1 MAHNAD
7 EPGIGSYRYFA
18 KYSQTGNHQ
27 GLLQDHGVKIILL
40 LLIVIAIAVAA
51 VVLLA
56 PGVEATHTSTAF
68 MDDGID
74 RIVQN
79 GTNTASLSLNI
90 SNDDDS
96 SNPINKVTIIPPTD
110 WSLIAMSTPT
120 WNWDG
125 QNYTA
130 SAPANRISAGDSH
143 VFSFTLDV
151 TGTSNSGIG
160 NFTIRTFDTNGD
172 IEINYVY
179 LAAIDA
185 DATRGYDIGVD
196 VRDYDG
202 NVNEDGVTDTSTT
215 LSSGTNDT
223 ITFPTMISNLLMVS
237 RNTNSV
243 HCSWLNPTSPLF
255 THNIILL
262 NGVNVLNTSNN
273 YYTATGLNEN
283 TQYTISITT
292 NLNSTAVT
300 STTTTCY
307 VVEWFESYVVCP

>member
-1 MAHNAD
+1 MKNKKASTLLITLTVIVAVGFLSSIGFLMFGSSSSEDLEDDLSLQEQLALQNALLEQEQTQND
-7 EPGIGSYRYFA
+7 QATSTPSASFSFSSSSDDDDDDAPGEIEDLIVKEKDTTWIFWDWTNPDDDDFDKNLVYI
-18 KYSQTGNHQ
+18 
-27 GLLQDHGVKIILL
+27 DGVKVTTTSSSYYNATGLT
-40 LLIVIAIAVAA
+40 
-51 VVLLA
+51 
-56 PGVEATHTSTAF
+56 PGVSY
-68 MDDGID
+68 
-74 RIVQN
+74 
-79 GTNTASLSLNI
+79 
-90 SNDDDS
+90 
-96 SNPINKVTIIPPTD
+96 TIEVKT
-110 WSLIAMSTPT
+110 
-120 WNWDG
+120 
-125 QNYTA
+125 
-130 SAPANRISAGDSH
+130 
-143 VFSFTLDV
+143 
-151 TGTSNSGIG
+151 
-160 NFTIRTFDTNGD
+160 
-172 IEINYVY
+172 
-179 LAAIDA
+179 
-185 DATRGYDIGVD
+185 
-196 VRDYDG
+196 RDYDG

-243 HCSWLNPTSPLF
+243 HWSWLNPTSPLF